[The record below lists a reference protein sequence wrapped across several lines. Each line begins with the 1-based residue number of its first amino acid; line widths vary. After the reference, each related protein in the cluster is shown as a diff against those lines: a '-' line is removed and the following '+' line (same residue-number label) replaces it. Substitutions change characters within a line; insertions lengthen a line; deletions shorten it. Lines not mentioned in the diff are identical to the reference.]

1 MQLGLA
7 YLYLAT
13 EGHLPEFRRRV
24 IASLEHLTVLVPKT
38 ASELVRAGLM
48 ASLARRRTSITKN
61 QNASEDEGPAVNKQ
75 PRLLAFLSASA
86 GFGEGAE
93 LTLRE
98 QLLAK
103 SVVLAHHPEIC
114 ECFAG
119 LQQDPER
126 SLWFRWKFSAS
137 LD

>member
-24 IASLEHLTVLVPKT
+24 IASLEHLTALVPET
-38 ASELVRAGLM
+38 TSELVRAGLM
-48 ASLARRRTSITKN
+48 ASLARRRTPIPKN
-61 QNASEDEGPAVNKQ
+61 QNTSEDERPAVNKQ
-75 PRLLAFLSASA
+75 PRFLAFLAASA
-86 GFGEGAE
+86 AFGEGTE
-93 LTLRE
+93 ITLRG

-103 SVVLAHHPEIC
+103 LVVLAHHPEIC

-119 LQQDPER
+119 LLRDLGR

>member
-7 YLYLAT
+7 FLYLAT
-13 EGHLPEFRRRV
+13 EGRLPEFRRRV
-24 IASLEHLTVLVPKT
+24 IASLEHLTALVPKT

-48 ASLARRRTSITKN
+48 AYLARRRASISKN
-61 QNASEDEGPAVNKQ
+61 QNTSEVERPTVNKQ
-75 PRLLAFLSASA
+75 PRFLAFLAASVA
-86 GFGEGAE
+86 FGGCAE

-114 ECFAG
+114 ECFTG
-119 LQQDPER
+119 L
-126 SLWFRWKFSAS
+126 
-137 LD
+137 